1 MEVEAESIKKKDL
14 KEFQDLL
21 NEDLKKRI
29 LKEGSIIEARITEI
43 TPKWVQLDANAK
55 SDSLVASSEFEN
67 LASLKVGD
75 TVSML
80 LERIED
86 YRSGQLVLSRYK
98 AILLQNW
105 KKILEA
111 YKKEEIV
118 TGVVKS
124 RTRGG
129 YLAVVMGTNC
139 FLPGSAISDQPIKP
153 DEVNKLFN
161 VEQKM
166 RVVSV
171 NESRMNC
178 IVSVKEVHM
187 KDKEKQ
193 MQEILKKIKVGDTLA
208 KTDGFE
214 LTISALNDWAAWIL
228 ISTEGASA
236 TGMMHVTQM
245 SWSRLKKPSDILSLN
260 QKIPQI
266 KVIDIDKTVNPH
278 RISLSLKDLPGV
290 KNPFDGLKERYLVN
304 KFYSGKVVKILKFGA
319 FIQLEDSIQA
329 LLHQSE
335 CDPFN
340 RMANVNDVV
349 SLGKQIEVRLLKVDE
364 KEKKISVSLIPV
376 DHPWDNFLKK
386 FSENQNVSCEIV
398 KRDVRHL
405 HLNIE
410 GSGIPSYLCLC
421 YWKNLSYNSESVGN
435 LKNFSVKQKIKAKIL
450 NIDSK
455 KMRVFLGVRE
465 ASSDSDPFK
474 YFSQKANGSTVVCT
488 VKEVLSDGIRVS
500 PGNEKN
506 NLLIT
511 IKKNHLAKS
520 PSDCRP
526 EIFRQGDVVK
536 SMIINLDKKQ
546 RKVDLSIKEL
556 EKSEEAKLIKK
567 FGKDGSSSGKV
578 LKDIL
583 GKVFSSKKDNKDKK

>member
-1 MEVEAESIKKKDL
+1 MEVEAESIKEKNL

-21 NEDLKKRI
+21 NKDMEKRV

-43 TPKWVQLDANAK
+43 TQKFVQLDANAK

-75 TVSML
+75 TVQCL
-80 LERIED
+80 IERIE
-86 YRSGQLVLSRYK
+86 SFKTGQLVLSRSK

-111 YKKEEIV
+111 YKHETIV

-124 RTRGG
+124 RIRGG

-139 FLPGSAISDQPIKP
+139 FLPGSAISDHPIKP
-153 DEVNKLFN
+153 DEVQKLFN
-161 VEQKM
+161 VGKKM

-171 NESRMNC
+171 NETRFNA
-178 IVSVKEVHM
+178 IVSIKEVHM

-193 MQEILKKIKVGDTLA
+193 MQEILKKIKVGDVLT

-214 LTISALNDWAAWIL
+214 LSCSALNDWAAWIL

-236 TGMMHVTQM
+236 IGMMHITAM
-245 SWSRLKKPSDILSLN
+245 SWSRLKKPSDILSLG
-260 QKIPQI
+260 QKIPKI
-266 KVIDIDKTVNPH
+266 KVIDIDKTTNPQ

-304 KFYSGKVVKILKFGA
+304 KFYSGKIVKILKFGA
-319 FIQLEDSIQA
+319 FVQLEDSIQA

-340 RMANVNDVV
+340 RMANINDLVQ
-349 SLGKQIEVRLLKVDE
+349 LGKEVNVRLLKVDE
-364 KEKKISVSLIPV
+364 KEKKISVSLVPES
-376 DHPWDNFLKK
+376 HPWDNFLKK
-386 FSENQNVSCEIV
+386 FSENQIVSCEV
-398 KRDVRHL
+398 AKRDVRHL

-410 GSGIPSYLCLC
+410 NSGIPSRLCLC
-421 YWKNLSYNSESVGN
+421 FWKNLSYNSESEEN
-435 LKNFSVKQKIKAKIL
+435 LKNFSVKEKVKAKIL

-465 ASSDSDPFK
+465 ASSDSDPFE
-474 YFSQKANGSTVVCT
+474 YFSQKETGSTVVC
-488 VKEVLSDGIRVS
+488 VVREVMLTGIKVS
-500 PGNEKN
+500 PENQKN
-506 NLLIT
+506 KLLIT

-520 PSDCRP
+520 LSDCRP
-526 EIFRQGDVVK
+526 EIYRKNDIVK
-536 SMIINLDKKQ
+536 SQIIALDKKQ
-546 RKVDLSIKEL
+546 RKVQLSIKAL
-556 EKSEEAKLIKK
+556 EESEEAKLVKK

-583 GKVFSSKKDNKDKK
+583 GKVFSSKKDKKDKK